1 LWKEFL
7 VSVVTIAVVFGF
19 LCCALIIRMIGLR
32 QERRDLRVLPVRPAR
47 AAQAR
52 RAMMD
57 E

>member
-1 LWKEFL
+1 M
-7 VSVVTIAVVFGF
+7 SVVTIAVVFGF

>member
-1 LWKEFL
+1 MSAVTL
-7 VSVVTIAVVFGF
+7 VVVFGF
-19 LCCALIIRMIGLR
+19 LCCALILRMISLR
-32 QERRDLRVLPVRPAR
+32 QERRHLRVLRVVPAR